1 MSELNAV
8 FARSRKGAL
17 VISRGASI
25 VGALTLEGDI
35 FIEGTVEGEVRCTTL
50 QITERGMVDGL
61 IVADR
66 VIVLGE
72 VNGDIYANELILG
85 AGCAVEGTINH
96 NKLLLEKGCYFEG
109 KSRRHENPRRMAPLP
124 QGRLAITDEQD
135 ERAAYENG
143 FA

>member
-25 VGALTLEGDI
+25 VGSLTLQGDI

-50 QITERGMVDGL
+50 QITERGAVDGL
-61 IVADR
+61 IVAER

-85 AGCAVEGTINH
+85 AGCAVEGQINH
-96 NKLLLEKGCYFEG
+96 NKLVLEKGCYFEG
-109 KSRRHENPRRMAPLP
+109 KSRRHEDP
-124 QGRLAITDEQD
+124 Q
-135 ERAAYENG
+135 RAAPRPELR
-143 FA
+143 AALHDEMAEHAA